1 MAFAGDI
8 PHGYCAQLM
17 SGNLDTL
24 IESSAQAAAVTYT
37 EEPVLGDILSI
48 AISCI
53 GRRMVLR
60 ERTAEEL
67 KASLGALP
75 PNAHQ
80 VGFYS
85 YGEISPSGG
94 YCDLHNQTM
103 TITTICEIQREIS

>member
-1 MAFAGDI
+1 MKV
-8 PHGYCAQLM
+8 PLR
-17 SGNLDTL
+17 
-24 IESSAQAAAVTYT
+24 AAAVTYT

-94 YCDLHNQTM
+94 YCDLHQSDHDYYDNLRN
-103 TITTICEIQREIS
+103 TT